1 MGNLE
6 AGRYVISKTSD
17 VLNNQSFEFLMMTVD
32 SLKLFD
38 GENSG
43 GLVNHDGH
51 DLIICK
57 STSNIV
63 GVYSIIPIGLCCQD
77 KLKKSISEGYKT
89 KSTLI
94 GAFLIIYVFTMVY
107 FENKILILDIF

>member
-63 GVYSIIPIGLCCQD
+63 GVYSIIPVGLCCPD
-77 KLKKSISEGYKT
+77 KLKKSISEGLATIYDAMYDFKCIGS
-89 KSTLI
+89 KSGNIKLE
-94 GAFLIIYVFTMVY
+94 YNNVW
-107 FENKILILDIF
+107 